1 MAEIYNNGILALS
14 EGFQLLDDLA
24 LRSDSDRFMSKLAAL
39 EIEQRWDRLNAEL
52 GCQFAF
58 VIDVDFANLNGFA
71 FVFGD
76 FVQNWTKHFARSTP
90 FRPEVHKDR
99 NAGLEDF
106 GLEIVLG

>member
-1 MAEIYNNGILALS
+1 MAEIYNYGTLTLG

-24 LRSDSDRFMSKLAAL
+24 LWGDADRFVGKLAAL
-39 EIEQRWDRLNAEL
+39 EIEQCGDGLDAEL

-58 VIDVDFANLNGFA
+58 VVHVDLADFDGFT

-76 FVQNWTKHFARSTP
+76 FIKDWSKHFAWSAP
-90 FRPEVHKDR
+90 FCPKVHEDR
-99 NAGLEDF
+99 DAGLEDF